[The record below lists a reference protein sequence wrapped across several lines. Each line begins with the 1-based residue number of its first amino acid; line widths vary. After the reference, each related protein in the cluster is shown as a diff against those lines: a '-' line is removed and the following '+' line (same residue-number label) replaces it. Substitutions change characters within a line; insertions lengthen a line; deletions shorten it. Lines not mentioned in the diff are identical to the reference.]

1 MVIQKFIQDYQS
13 HTKYPLDKIIDCQL
27 KLSLQNICSE
37 IIEFIKVTG
46 KSSTRV
52 SFLINLENFH
62 WNSRSSAS
70 VNFRLLHR
78 NLLNLPHEHLATLSS
93 SAATISILKFYQNV
107 EAIFWQDLEKNVF
120 EVRFLIEEL
129 PTFLKNYFLF
139 ATFTYISRMASDI
152 YTKNIRTIY
161 WVFCWL
167 KDNNK
172 GLRTT

>member
-37 IIEFIKVTG
+37 FIEFIKVPG

-62 WNSRSSAS
+62 RNSRSSAS

-78 NLLNLPHEHLATLSS
+78 NLLNRQYGHLATLSS
-93 SAATISILKFYQNV
+93 SVTISILKFYQNV
-107 EAIFWQDLEKNVF
+107 EAILWQDLEKNVF
-120 EVRFLIEEL
+120 EVRFLIQEL

-139 ATFTYISRMASDI
+139 ATFTYISRTASNI